1 MNSIPMTP
9 PVIPRALTAAGKLR
23 MPVPTTLFMDVE
35 NVPRSRRLTSTM
47 MVEERLARKVLEN
60 DQRIETATASL
71 QLSAGHTAQP
81 HTLCD
86 RRSPH
91 GPRFQDIAQC
101 GAECRATCACW
112 CTGRRR
118 WA

>member
-47 MVEERLARKVLEN
+47 MVEER
-60 DQRIETATASL
+60 
-71 QLSAGHTAQP
+71 
-81 HTLCD
+81 
-86 RRSPH
+86 
-91 GPRFQDIAQC
+91 
-101 GAECRATCACW
+101 RA
-112 CTGRRR
+112 
-118 WA
+118 